1 MTKAT
6 SFVDRARAETLCQF
20 DEPDAAAAII
30 APYAYGEKPEE
41 VEVGLVDHGAPR

>member
-6 SFVDRARAETLCQF
+6 SFVDRARAETLYQL
-20 DEPDAAAAII
+20 DESDAASAII

-41 VEVGLVDHGAPR
+41 VEVGLVEGSTPR